1 MRTRLP
7 VKDKYYQNAPLFILP
22 PSIWTFIN
30 NYAYTYTHTI
40 IKSYIHE
47 VGDMNYNTEHSVDT
61 CWNLSCSALYRP
73 GNKYVC
79 DIVILIF

>member
-1 MRTRLP
+1 MRLP

-47 VGDMNYNTEHSVDT
+47 VGDMNYNTEHSAETYPAVPYIDQEI
-61 CWNLSCSALYRP
+61 NMF
-73 GNKYVC
+73 
-79 DIVILIF
+79 VIL